1 MKYED
6 VVACIGESDAVQA
19 ASDVSHSK
27 QTIDKDDFCCY
38 MADNIRTIWAGLQ
51 ELRALEQYQ
60 VLDRLTFPDVENFC
74 YKFTS
79 SRPQSH
85 YSHLCTTLDGL

>member
-6 VVACIGESDAVQA
+6 VVACIGESDAVYA
-19 ASDVSHSK
+19 AADVSHRK
-27 QTIDKDDFCCY
+27 EAIDRDDFCCY
-38 MADNIRTIWAGLQ
+38 MADSIRRVWAGLLD
-51 ELRALEQYQ
+51 LRALEQHH
-60 VLDRLTFPDVENFC
+60 VLDRLTFHDVEDFC

-85 YSHLCTTLDGL
+85 YSGLCATLDGL